1 MKYFLQMHKRLGP
14 NQQTLRTLWTNGP
27 LLLSR
32 QERSERTSP
41 FLPVKR
47 SAIIRI
53 NDITEASR
61 MEQELVQADKMISLG
76 ILVSGMA

>member
-1 MKYFLQMHKRLGP
+1 CLSIGQITLFEIIFVKIYITMKYFLQMHKRLGP

-41 FLPVKR
+41 FPEFC
-47 SAIIRI
+47 I
-53 NDITEASR
+53 
-61 MEQELVQADKMISLG
+61 M
-76 ILVSGMA
+76 